1 LFCSEQHCNP
11 SKPKLSLFADKGKPE
26 ARRIPMTD
34 ERKASINMS
43 GVRTMS
49 DDELHA
55 VTGGSMMAIVT
66 RAFEDYLKNCLFK
79 LTREGTV
86 AVCPLPK

>member
-1 LFCSEQHCNP
+1 
-11 SKPKLSLFADKGKPE
+11 
-26 ARRIPMTD
+26 MTD
-34 ERKASINMS
+34 ERKASVDMC

-49 DDELHA
+49 DDELRA
-55 VTGGSMMAIVT
+55 VTGGSMMDIVT
-66 RAFEDYLKNCLFK
+66 KAFEDYLKNCLFK

>member
-1 LFCSEQHCNP
+1 
-11 SKPKLSLFADKGKPE
+11 
-26 ARRIPMTD
+26 MTD
-34 ERKASINMS
+34 ERKASIDMC
-43 GVRTMS
+43 GVRTIS
-49 DDELHA
+49 DDELYA
-55 VTGGSMMAIVT
+55 VTGGSMMDIVT

>member
-1 LFCSEQHCNP
+1 
-11 SKPKLSLFADKGKPE
+11 
-26 ARRIPMTD
+26 MTH
-34 ERKASINMS
+34 ERKTNVDVPGI
-43 GVRTMS
+43 RTMT

-55 VTGGSMMAIVT
+55 VTGGSMMDIVT
-66 RAFEDYLKNCLFK
+66 RAFDAYLKNCLFK